1 MVANRLN
8 RRYRKKKGEQR
19 DIATHDAQKLA
30 VFLPQV
36 ETKMYKGPIAEFAK
50 LDEMLNLNNLIIQAD
65 RKDLSIS
72 SYNHPY
78 DLS

>member
-1 MVANRLN
+1 
-8 RRYRKKKGEQR
+8 
-19 DIATHDAQKLA
+19 
-30 VFLPQV
+30 
-36 ETKMYKGPIAEFAK
+36 MYKGPIADFGK

-78 DLS
+78 DLSQNHSGAIDYEEDTDEEDLENAAKKKAEK

>member
-1 MVANRLN
+1 
-8 RRYRKKKGEQR
+8 
-19 DIATHDAQKLA
+19 
-30 VFLPQV
+30 
-36 ETKMYKGPIAEFAK
+36 MYKGPIAEFAK
-50 LDEMLNLNNLIIQAD
+50 LDEMLNLKNLILQAD